1 GSTRRR
7 PTGAGRPPSC
17 SRRSSRPATS
27 SPSTRAASGS
37 WASRP
42 VRRWPRRSRSM
53 RPGASR
59 RSPAIRA
66 CPPARPGTRAR
77 RATRWCMARGAMSR
91 RSARPPA
98 ARPGT
103 CGCRSSCCRGSRT
116 RPWRRPMPTPS
127 SSRRSRSMAA
137 RPAERRRRRPMP
149 RPAGRSAGAGCIRP
163 AGSSAAGSRRGA
175 CGSRAWATPG
185 VAATAAMTTSIPRR
199 PRRQRLSST
208 SSLARLAR
216 ARAGFDRSSRTLFTR
231 QERAM
236 DLESFRHWSHRAAD
250 WAADYRAGLRER
262 PVRSPLRPGEIAA
275 RVADS
280 PPERAE
286 PFERIFA
293 DFESIVPPGMTHW
306 QHPRFFAYFPSNA
319 APPAVIAEQL
329 AAAMSTQGMLW
340 QTSPAATELEQ
351 LMVDWLRQA
360 VGLPEGFSGVLQD
373 TASRENACA
382 VLTMRETALAWD
394 GNRDGLAA
402 HPQVR
407 IYTSPHAHSSVEKA
421 CWIAGIGARNLVQVP
436 TRKDDPRLGIDP
448 RALEAAIAAD
458 RRAGFVPAG
467 IVACVGATSIGASD
481 PLREIAA
488 AAKREDLYLHVDAAW
503 AGSAMICPEFREMWD
518 GIEEA
523 DSIVFNPHKWLGV
536 PMECSAHFVRD
547 PETLVRTLAI
557 QPEYLKTHGRDGI
570 VNFSE
575 WSVQLGRRFRA
586 LKLWFLVRAYG
597 L

>member
-1 GSTRRR
+1 MDIE
-7 PTGAGRPPSC
+7 AF
-17 SRRSSRPATS
+17 
-27 SPSTRAASGS
+27 
-37 WASRP
+37 
-42 VRRWPRRSRSM
+42 
-53 RPGASR
+53 
-59 RSPAIRA
+59 
-66 CPPARPGTRAR
+66 
-77 RATRWCMARGAMSR
+77 
-91 RSARPPA
+91 
-98 ARPGT
+98 
-103 CGCRSSCCRGSRT
+103 
-116 RPWRRPMPTPS
+116 
-127 SSRRSRSMAA
+127 
-137 RPAERRRRRPMP
+137 
-149 RPAGRSAGAGCIRP
+149 
-163 AGSSAAGSRRGA
+163 
-175 CGSRAWATPG
+175 
-185 VAATAAMTTSIPRR
+185 
-199 PRRQRLSST
+199 RQ
-208 SSLARLAR
+208 
-216 ARAGFDRSSRTLFTR
+216 
-231 QERAM
+231 
-236 DLESFRHWSHRAAD
+236 WSHRAAD

-262 PVRSPLRPGEIAA
+262 PVRSPLRPGEIAERIA
-275 RVADS
+275 VS
-280 PPERAE
+280 PPEPAE

-351 LMVDWLRQA
+351 RMVDWLRQA

-373 TASRENACA
+373 TASSATLCA

-458 RRAGFVPAG
+458 RRAGFLPAG

-597 L
+597 LEGLRTRIRDHVAWAGELARRIAGEPDFELTSPPVLSLFSFRYTPAGESSPEALDALNQRLLDAVNDDGTTYLTSTRLDGRLMIRFQVGPFDTTRDDVEQAWQAITRIARSLPSA